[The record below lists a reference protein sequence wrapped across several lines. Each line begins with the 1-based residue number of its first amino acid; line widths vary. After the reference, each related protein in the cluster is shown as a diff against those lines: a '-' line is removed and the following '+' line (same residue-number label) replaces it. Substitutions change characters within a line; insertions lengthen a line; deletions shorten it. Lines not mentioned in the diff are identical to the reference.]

1 MLFSIRTSLAS
12 LIIASLLFSTFTIVS
27 AAPQTPAKKALLRN
41 TLTNVQYL
49 VTQESATENPFE
61 NAYWDNHADGIY
73 VDIVDGA
80 PLFSSKDKYDSGT
93 GWPTFSKPIKAFA
106 IRKVKDRS
114 IAEERVEIRSRKANS
129 HLGHLFMDGPKEYG
143 YVRYCMNSAAFRFIP
158 VADLEK
164 EGYGK
169 YKSLFEMK

>member
-1 MLFSIRTSLAS
+1 MVLSIRTPIILTIITALVLA
-12 LIIASLLFSTFTIVS
+12 TFTLVS
-27 AAPQTPAKKALLRN
+27 ASPQTPAKKALLRK
-41 TLTNVQYL
+41 TLTNIQYL
-49 VTQESATENPFE
+49 VTQESATENPYE

-73 VDIVDGA
+73 VDIVDGT

-93 GWPTFSKPIKAFA
+93 GWPTFSKPIQVLA

-129 HLGHLFMDGPKEYG
+129 HLGHLFMDGPEKYG
-143 YVRYCMNSAAFRFIP
+143 YVRYCMNSAAFRFILL
-158 VADLEK
+158 ADLEK

>member
-1 MLFSIRTSLAS
+1 MVLSIRTPIILT
-12 LIIASLLFSTFTIVS
+12 IIAALVLSTFTLVS
-27 AAPQTPAKKALLRN
+27 AAPQTPAKKALLRK

-73 VDIVDGA
+73 VDIVDGT

-93 GWPTFSKPIKAFA
+93 GWPTFSKPIKAFSL
-106 IRKVKDRS
+106 RKVKDTS

-129 HLGHLFMDGPKEYG
+129 HLWHLFMDGPKEYG

-158 VADLEK
+158 VAELEK
-164 EGYGK
+164 EGYGA
-169 YKSLFEMK
+169 YVTLFTK